1 MCSSWPFYALPSFIS
16 SLYRC
21 VNFPDVFSIRVDR
34 KEKERI
40 SNFEFDSVFS
50 PNHNGTQDEIF
61 EETKGLA
68 ESSWSGYNVCIFAY
82 GQTGSGKTWT
92 MVRQNRH

>member
-1 MCSSWPFYALPSFIS
+1 VPCS
-16 SLYRC
+16 C

-92 MVRQNRH
+92 MVRSHIRAAS